1 MEVRPMNP
9 DFEVDA
15 ESLLQDATAV
25 AGLAGRVTGAAA
37 PVPVADPSPHWATTG
52 AAALTADSARRLIG
66 LLGQDVAETAEWVR
80 AAASAYREADARA
93 AARLR
98 TAR

>member
-1 MEVRPMNP
+1 MNP

-15 ESLLQDATAV
+15 ESLLQDAAAV
-25 AGLAGRVTGAAA
+25 TGLAGRVAASAASA
-37 PVPVADPSPHWATTG
+37 PTADPAPRWATTG
-52 AAALTADSARRLIG
+52 AAELAADSARRLTA
-66 LLGQDVAETAEWVR
+66 LLGQDVAGTAERIR
-80 AAASAYREADARA
+80 AATAAYQQADARA

>member
-1 MEVRPMNP
+1 MNP

-25 AGLAGRVTGAAA
+25 TGFAGRVVGTAAR
-37 PVPVADPSPHWATTG
+37 VPVADPSPHWAATG
-52 AAALTADSARRLIG
+52 AADLTADSARRLVG
-66 LLGQDVAETAEWVR
+66 LLGRDVEETAERIR
-80 AAASAYREADARA
+80 AAATAYREADNRA

>member
-1 MEVRPMNP
+1 MEVCPMNP

-15 ESLLQDATAV
+15 ESLIQDATAV
-25 AGLAGRVTGAAA
+25 AGLAGRVAGAAT

-52 AAALTADSARRLIG
+52 AAGLTADSARRLIG
-66 LLGQDVAETAEWVR
+66 LLGQDVAETAERVR
-80 AAASAYREADARA
+80 AVASAYREADARA